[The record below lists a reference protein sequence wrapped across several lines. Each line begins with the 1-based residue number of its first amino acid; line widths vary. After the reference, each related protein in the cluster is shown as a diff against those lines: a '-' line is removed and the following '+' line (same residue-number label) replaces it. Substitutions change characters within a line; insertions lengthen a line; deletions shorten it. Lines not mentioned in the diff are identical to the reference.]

1 MIAASGGSGTIGIH
15 LPTSVRRVSLD
26 LSLSEFTLELGKSE
40 EVNFIHLAGLVG
52 ISKVDKN
59 QKLAYRI
66 NVDGTLRLAERF
78 LKEHDGVFYFISSSH
93 VYKASN
99 KILKEDSDL
108 NPTSAYAE
116 YKLIA
121 EEKLKELFQDNKSR
135 LSIIRVFS
143 VLDWD
148 VPDFTLGG
156 AIKQLADPNSKFVL
170 QNSEDIRDFLTPKM
184 IAESLFEIAASGKID
199 GITNLCTGVGTSV
212 GDAATKM
219 LKARNLAPDLSRV
232 QRGQSS
238 NPYVVGDNGR
248 LKNAMPH
255 LNLTWDLIKTR

>member
-59 QKLAYRI
+59 QELAYRI

-121 EEKLKELFQDNKSR
+121 EEKL
-135 LSIIRVFS
+135 
-143 VLDWD
+143 
-148 VPDFTLGG
+148 
-156 AIKQLADPNSKFVL
+156 
-170 QNSEDIRDFLTPKM
+170 
-184 IAESLFEIAASGKID
+184 
-199 GITNLCTGVGTSV
+199 CT
-212 GDAATKM
+212 A
-219 LKARNLAPDLSRV
+219 L
-232 QRGQSS
+232 
-238 NPYVVGDNGR
+238 
-248 LKNAMPH
+248 
-255 LNLTWDLIKTR
+255 LISPR